1 MKPIALA
8 TYRDLPELA
17 ASDQLAVAALR
28 ARGLAAE
35 AVRWDDPA
43 ADWRRFAA
51 VIVRS
56 CWDYT
61 ARLDEFLAWADRV
74 AELTALWNP
83 AALVRWNAR
92 KTYLRELGERGIE
105 IVPSEWLAPGDS
117 ASLADL
123 IEARGWDEV
132 VIKPIVSASAVD
144 TWRIDRARRAIGEG
158 ILDRLRRGPG
168 AIVQPFLSEIASAG
182 EWSFVFFAA
191 TGYSHAVYKRPRPG
205 DFRVQL
211 EHGGTIRRRQ
221 PPPVLLAQARAAA
234 DAIPGPWLFAR
245 VDGVEIAGRL
255 RVMEIECIEP
265 ELFLAG
271 DDAAAA
277 RFADAIAAVVGAGG

>member
-1 MKPIALA
+1 MKPIAFA
-8 TYRDLPELA
+8 TYRNLPELA
-17 ASDQLAVAALR
+17 AGDQLAVAALR

-35 AVRWDDPA
+35 AVCWDDPA

-61 ARLDEFLAWADRV
+61 ERLDEFLAWADRV

-83 AALVRWNAR
+83 AALVHWNAR
-92 KTYLRELGERGIE
+92 KTYLRELGERGVD
-105 IVPSEWLAPGDS
+105 IVPCAWPAPGDP

-123 IEARGWDEV
+123 IEGRGWDEV
-132 VIKPIVSASAVD
+132 VVKPIVSASAAD
-144 TWRIDRARRAIGEG
+144 TWRIDRAGRADGQV
-158 ILDRLRRGPG
+158 ILDRLRRGRG
-168 AIVQPFLSEIASAG
+168 AVVQPFLPEITSAG

-191 TGYSHAVYKRPRPG
+191 IGYSHAVCKRPRPG

-221 PPPVLLAQARAAA
+221 PPPALLAQARAAA
-234 DAIPGPWLFAR
+234 GALPGPWLFAR

-255 RVMEIECIEP
+255 QVMEIECIEP

-271 DDAAAA
+271 DAAAA
-277 RFADAIAAVVGAGG
+277 GRFADAIAAVVGARG